1 MTGKRDHQNQDQ
13 AGRAPFGPGPGGLY
27 RDPSRGKI
35 AGVCAGLA
43 DYFGVKVG
51 GVRLALILLSVFG
64 FFGPV
69 LVGYVVL
76 AVLLQTKP
84 AHLYRDSDD
93 EAFWRSVSRRP
104 ADTVSG
110 LSRRFRALDDRL
122 ARMERRVT
130 SPDEVLRARFREL

>member
-1 MTGKRDHQNQDQ
+1 MNDKSFQQD
-13 AGRAPFGPGPGGLY
+13 RAPFGLGPTGLY
-27 RDPSRGKI
+27 RDPQRGKI
-35 AGVCAGLA
+35 AGVCAGLS

-51 GVRLALILLSVFG
+51 GIRLGLVLLSAFG

-69 LVGYVVL
+69 LVGYIIL
-76 AVLLQTKP
+76 AVLLHPKP
-84 AHLYRDSDD
+84 AHLFKDSDD
-93 EAFWRSVSRRP
+93 EAFWRSVVRRP

-110 LSRRFRALDDRL
+110 LARRFRELDERL

>member
-1 MTGKRDHQNQDQ
+1 MSDKSFSQ
-13 AGRAPFGPGPGGLY
+13 AQPPFGPGPTGLY
-27 RDPSRGKI
+27 RDPKRGKI
-35 AGVCAGLA
+35 AGVCAGLS

-76 AVLLQTKP
+76 AVLLNP
-84 AHLYRDSDD
+84 RPPHLFKDSDD
-93 EAFWRSVSRRP
+93 EAFWRSVVRRP

-110 LSRRFRALDDRL
+110 LARRFREMDDRL

-130 SPDEVLRARFREL
+130 SPDEVLRARFRDL

>member
-1 MTGKRDHQNQDQ
+1 MTDRQTAFG
-13 AGRAPFGPGPGGLY
+13 AGPTGLY
-27 RDPSRGKI
+27 RNPAEGHI

-43 DYFGVKVG
+43 DYFGVSA
-51 GVRLALILLSVFG
+51 RNLRIALVLLSIFG

-76 AVLLQTKP
+76 AVLLQRRP
-84 AHLYRDSDD
+84 SRLYRDDED
-93 EAFWRSVSRRP
+93 EAFWRSVARHP

-110 LSRRFRALDDRL
+110 LTRRFRELENRL

-130 SPDEVLRARFREL
+130 SPDEALRARFREL

>member
-1 MTGKRDHQNQDQ
+1 VNDRSSLTPES
-13 AGRAPFGPGPGGLY
+13 AGAFGPGPTGLF
-27 RDPSRGKI
+27 RDPSRGRL

-51 GVRLALILLSVFG
+51 GVRLALVLLSVFG

-76 AVLLQTKP
+76 AVMLPRKP
-84 AHLYRDSDD
+84 LHLYRDSDD
-93 EAFWRSVSRRP
+93 EAFWRSVTRRP

-110 LSRRFRALDDRL
+110 LVRRFREMEDRL

-130 SPDEVLRARFREL
+130 SPDEVLRARFRDL